1 MSAVGLHPA
10 PVNEI
15 EEISKAYGSLNDV
28 SRNIADADRGVK
40 NQDQE
45 CLSPKS
51 GRVALGSSEA
61 KIIAVG
67 RAEALSEEV

>member
-15 EEISKAYGSLNDV
+15 EELTKAYGSLNDV

-40 NQDQE
+40 NQD
-45 CLSPKS
+45 
-51 GRVALGSSEA
+51 
-61 KIIAVG
+61 
-67 RAEALSEEV
+67 